1 MEKKG
6 CNNLH
11 PQSMC
16 PAFGGLRVL
25 MRIDGSQV
33 CMVADQGC
41 LYGLTFVSHF
51 YAARRSIVSPELM
64 NVQISGGTMID
75 DLRSTIETIA
85 SDSSVRFIPVLSTCV
100 AETAGIAEELLPK
113 RAGNAEVLLVRL
125 PAFQIRT
132 HPEAKDVALSTLV
145 RRFSDFAGQKQ
156 EKSLVVLGEIFPVD
170 AMMIGSILQ
179 KIGVHSVLTLPSAS
193 LDDYAEAGK
202 ASACAVLHPF
212 YERTAALF
220 AAEGMKLVTGNP
232 IGANATAQWI
242 ERIGQALD
250 LDPVTVSRVAEEE
263 RQKARELFSRFSH
276 LKGSVIVAGYEGNEF
291 PLVRLLLEAGLD
303 VPYASTSI
311 AQTTLGEEDHHL
323 LTMLGTEL
331 RYRKYLEE
339 DQEAV
344 IRYHPDLVI
353 GTTALD
359 SFAKERGIPAIYY
372 TNNISS
378 RPIFFASGAA
388 SILGMIGSLLEK
400 KEVYLKMKEYFTNLG
415 DVHENVNFET

>member
-1 MEKKG
+1 MENKACSK
-6 CNNLH
+6 LH

-25 MRIDGSQV
+25 MRIDGTQV
-33 CMVADQGC
+33 CMAADQGC

-51 YAARRSIVSPELM
+51 YVARRSIIAPEFM

-75 DLRSTIETIA
+75 DLRRTIEAIA
-85 SDSSVRFIPVLSTCV
+85 EDPSVRFIPVVSTCV

-113 RAGNAEVLLVRL
+113 RVGNAEVLLVRL

-132 HPEAKDVALSTLV
+132 HPEAKDVAVSSLI
-145 RRFSDFAGQKQ
+145 RRFGAFDQPKK

-170 AMMIGSILQ
+170 AMMIGGVLQ
-179 KIGVHSVLTLPSAS
+179 RIGVQSVVTLPGAD
-193 LDDYAEAGK
+193 LDDYVQAGR

-212 YERTAALF
+212 YERTASLF
-220 AAEGMKLVTGNP
+220 ESAGMKIVKGNP
-232 IGANATAQWI
+232 IGANTTAQWI
-242 ERIGQALD
+242 ERIGEALD
-250 LDPVTVSRVAEEE
+250 LDPETVRQVAEEE
-263 RQKARELFSRFSH
+263 RQKARQVFAGFSH
-276 LKGSVIVAGYEGNEF
+276 LQGSVIVAGYEGNEL

-311 AQTTLGEEDHHL
+311 ARTPLGEEDHQL
-323 LTMLGTEL
+323 LTMLGTEV

-339 DQEAV
+339 DEAAV
-344 IRYHPDLVI
+344 LEHHPDLVI

-359 SFAKERGIPAIYY
+359 SFAKEQGIPAIYY

-388 SILGMIGSLLEK
+388 SVLGMIAGLIQK
-400 KEVYLKMKEYFTNLG
+400 KDVYKRMKEYFEG
-415 DVHENVNFET
+415 

>member
-1 MEKKG
+1 
-6 CNNLH
+6 
-11 PQSMC
+11 
-16 PAFGGLRVL
+16 
-25 MRIDGSQV
+25 MRIDGAQV
-33 CMVADQGC
+33 CMAADQGC

-64 NVQISGGTMID
+64 NVQISGGSMID
-75 DLRSTIETIA
+75 DLRRTIETIA
-85 SDSSVRFIPVLSTCV
+85 ADPSIRFIPVVSTCV

-113 RAGNAEVLLVRL
+113 RVGNAEVLLVRL

-132 HPEAKDVALSTLV
+132 HPEAKDVAVSSLIK
-145 RRFSDFAGQKQ
+145 RFGSFGEPRK

-170 AMMIGSILQ
+170 AMMIGGVLQ
-179 KIGVHSVLTLPSAS
+179 RIGVKSVVTLPGAD
-193 LDDYAEAGK
+193 LDDYVQAGRAE
-202 ASACAVLHPF
+202 ACAVLHPF
-212 YERTAALF
+212 YERTASLF
-220 AAEGMKLVTGNP
+220 ESAGMKIVKGNP

-242 ERIGQALD
+242 ERVGEALD
-250 LDPVTVSRVAEEE
+250 LDPATVRQVADEE
-263 RQKARELFSRFSH
+263 RQKAIGVLSGFSH
-276 LKGSVIVAGYEGNEF
+276 LKGSVIVAGYEGNEL

-311 AQTTLGEEDHHL
+311 ARTRLGEEDHQL
-323 LTMLGTEL
+323 LSMLGTEI

-339 DQEAV
+339 DEEAV
-344 IRYHPDLVI
+344 LHYQPDLVI

-388 SILGMIGSLLEK
+388 SVLGMIAGLIAK
-400 KEVYLKMKEYFTNLG
+400 KDVYRKMKEYFEHH
-415 DVHENVNFET
+415 D

>member
-1 MEKKG
+1 MEKKA
-6 CNNLH
+6 CSNLH

-25 MRIDGSQV
+25 MRIDGTQV
-33 CMVADQGC
+33 CMAADQGC

-51 YAARRSIVSPELM
+51 YVARRSIVSPELM
-64 NVQISGGTMID
+64 NVQISGGSMID
-75 DLRSTIETIA
+75 DLRRTIEKIA
-85 SDSSVRFIPVLSTCV
+85 ADPSVRFIPVVSTCV

-113 RAGNAEVLLVRL
+113 KVGNAEVLLVRL

-132 HPEAKDVALSTLV
+132 HPEAKDVAVSSLIK
-145 RRFSDFAGQKQ
+145 RFGAFGEPRK

-170 AMMIGSILQ
+170 AMMIGGVLQ
-179 KIGVHSVLTLPSAS
+179 RIGVQSVVTLPGAD
-193 LDDYAEAGK
+193 LDDYAQAGR
-202 ASACAVLHPF
+202 AAACAVLHPF
-212 YERTAALF
+212 YERTTAIFESA
-220 AAEGMKLVTGNP
+220 GMKIVRGNP

-242 ERIGQALD
+242 ERIGEALD
-250 LDPVTVSRVAEEE
+250 LDPETVRRVADEE
-263 RQKARELFSRFSH
+263 RQKAKEVLAGFSH
-276 LKGSVIVAGYEGNEF
+276 LQGSVIVAGYEGNEL

-311 AQTTLGEEDHHL
+311 ARTPLGEEDHQL
-323 LTMLGTEL
+323 LTTLGTEV

-339 DQEAV
+339 DEAAV
-344 IRYHPDLVI
+344 LKYSPDLVI

-359 SFAKERGIPAIYY
+359 SFAKEQGIPAIYY

-388 SILGMIGSLLEK
+388 SVLGMIAGLIRNK
-400 KEVYLKMKEYFTNLG
+400 DVYRKMKEYFS
-415 DVHENVNFET
+415 ES

>member
-1 MEKKG
+1 MENKS
-6 CNNLH
+6 CNKLH

-25 MRIDGSQV
+25 MRIDGAQV
-33 CMVADQGC
+33 CMAADQGC

-75 DLRSTIETIA
+75 DVRRTIEQIA
-85 SDSSVRFIPVLSTCV
+85 EDPAVRFIPVVSTCV

-113 RAGNAEVLLVRL
+113 KVGNAEVLLVRL

-132 HPEAKDVALSTLV
+132 HPEAKDVAVSSLV
-145 RRFSDFAGQKQ
+145 KRFGAFDQPKKGKT
-156 EKSLVVLGEIFPVD
+156 LVVLGEIFPVD
-170 AMMIGSILQ
+170 AMMIGGVLQ
-179 KIGVHSVLTLPSAS
+179 KIGVESVITLPGAD
-193 LDDYAEAGK
+193 LDDYVQAGR

-220 AAEGMKLVTGNP
+220 ESAGVKIVGGNP
-232 IGANATAQWI
+232 IGANATGQWI
-242 ERIGQALD
+242 EQIGEALD
-250 LDPVTVSRVAEEE
+250 LDPEIVKTVAEEE
-263 RQKARELFSRFSH
+263 RQKAKGVMAGFAERLQ
-276 LKGSVIVAGYEGNEF
+276 GSVIVAGYEGNEL

-311 AQTTLGEEDHHL
+311 ARTPLGEEDHRL
-323 LTMLGTEL
+323 LTMLGTEV

-339 DQEAV
+339 DMEAV
-344 IRYHPDLVI
+344 LEHKPDLVI
-353 GTTALD
+353 GTTSLD
-359 SFAKERGIPAIYY
+359 SFAKEHGIPAIYY
-372 TNNISS
+372 TNNISA

-388 SILGMIGSLLEK
+388 SVLGLIAGLIEK
-400 KEVYLKMKEYFTNLG
+400 REIYGRMKEYFMPT
-415 DVHENVNFET
+415 E